1 MNTPAICQ
9 INLSSEF
16 LSFNDDLS
24 RDDAEAYSD
33 KLCEA
38 IEQLC
43 DENFPGNFAD
53 KITIDG
59 DPSNYLSDSD
69 AKHVIKFVNINPV
82 RWNGL
87 RRSNTDHSY
96 ARAHFGKVPA
106 AVNDLIYKAITI
118 IESEA

>member
-16 LSFNDDLS
+16 LSFNDDLN

-43 DENFPGNFAD
+43 SVGEFAD